1 MICVIDAARPDHM
14 GCYGYPRET
23 TPNLDRLAAESLVF
37 EQHFCQAPFTHASTA
52 SPFSSQYPDT
62 HLIGVSRGMAESTFT
77 MAQGLNEAGFE
88 TALFSSV
95 PWAAPALGVGIKFQE
110 AYQHSEIGEA
120 GERGE
125 TWRSPEPL
133 FRLFGNWV
141 EEHRGSRFFTYVHFV
156 PPHRPYEQPEEM
168 TALFEGQEPPN
179 YVPEKYHLGEYEFA
193 VEGMRDVPALPE
205 WINLYDA
212 NLRYADWAV
221 GEVERVLR
229 EQDVLENTVFI
240 VTSDHGEAFGEHG
253 YALHQGVPYDEATHI
268 ALIVRLPGGEA
279 VARINTLTQTID
291 LLPTIFDLFDI
302 PCPNEGI
309 QGRSLLPLIAGETDK
324 VNDYVF
330 VRALKDGNLS
340 GDQAKYMVRG
350 ERYALLLYANGKWR
364 ALYDLETDPEQRHNI
379 IDEQPERADELI
391 QVFAAFADTQRQG
404 IMYFADPTVTMPPVR
419 RPETESLRELRK
431 ELKRINRELEALGYV
446 R

>member
-1 MICVIDAARPDHM
+1 M
-14 GCYGYPRET
+14 
-23 TPNLDRLAAESLVF
+23 
-37 EQHFCQAPFTHASTA
+37 
-52 SPFSSQYPDT
+52 
-62 HLIGVSRGMAESTFT
+62 
-77 MAQGLNEAGFE
+77 
-88 TALFSSV
+88 
-95 PWAAPALGVGIKFQE
+95 
-110 AYQHSEIGEA
+110 
-120 GERGE
+120 
-125 TWRSPEPL
+125 
-133 FRLFGNWV
+133 
-141 EEHRGSRFFTYVHFV
+141 
-156 PPHRPYEQPEEM
+156 
-168 TALFEGQEPPN
+168 
-179 YVPEKYHLGEYEFA
+179 
-193 VEGMRDVPALPE
+193 
-205 WINLYDA
+205 
-212 NLRYADWAV
+212 
-221 GEVERVLR
+221 LR

-431 ELKRINRELEALGYV
+431 ELTRINRELEALGYV